1 MESSQS
7 RTRYVRK
14 VAESRPS
21 GHDGYV
27 EDLLRIEKALMDGE
41 ARGVAGTMMY
51 LNLISRYPRETEAIA
66 RELRR
71 SVLEPLDE
79 ERIVD
84 LQRDRL
90 RLAEARLRSERGVAG
105 EFGEPA

>member
-1 MESSQS
+1 MSSQEG
-7 RTRYVRK
+7 RTEYVRK

-27 EDLLRIEKALMDGE
+27 EDLLRIEQALLDGE
-41 ARGVAGTMMY
+41 TRGVAGTMMY

-90 RLAEARLRSERGVAG
+90 RLAEERLRGERGVAG
-105 EFGEPA
+105 EFGETP